1 MFRFLAFCMTLL
13 ALVST
18 TASAQTQI
26 DLGALVVDPSAAIE
40 VTSQTLSVDQ
50 DTGIAVFEGD
60 VQVIQGDLRL
70 SAQRVEVVYGSGTAE
85 IARLIAT
92 GDVLLANTQDA
103 AEADSADYDI
113 TTGLLTLTGDVL
125 VTQGGTVISAQSM
138 VVNVT
143 DGTATMQGRVRTML
157 QQGGTE

>member
-1 MFRFLAFCMTLL
+1 ML
-13 ALVST
+13 
-18 TASAQTQI
+18 
-26 DLGALVVDPSAAIE
+26 
-40 VTSQTLSVDQ
+40 
-50 DTGIAVFEGD
+50 
-60 VQVIQGDLRL
+60 VIQGDLRL
-70 SAQRVEVVYGSGTAE
+70 SAQRVEVVYGSDTAE

-157 QQGGTE
+157 QQGGHE

>member
-1 MFRFLAFCMTLL
+1 ML
-13 ALVST
+13 
-18 TASAQTQI
+18 
-26 DLGALVVDPSAAIE
+26 
-40 VTSQTLSVDQ
+40 
-50 DTGIAVFEGD
+50 
-60 VQVIQGDLRL
+60 VIQGDLRL
-70 SAQRVEVVYGSGTAE
+70 SAQRVEVVYGSDTAE

-103 AEADSADYDI
+103 AEANSADYDI

-157 QQGGTE
+157 QQGGTECLHPPTGPSRQAMSACRSSACAKASASAQ